1 MPQKRAYDCQVNF
14 KAVGEEFARSCAG
27 ALRACA
33 NVSRYVNLKAGGEE
47 CAIDFA
53 AASEPARG
61 PTLSLAVCEFLGEDP
76 KKVQWFKSK
85 RVLVGGARRLTPENA
100 SVAGGVHAGG
110 QRP

>member
-14 KAVGEEFARSCAG
+14 KAVGEEFARS
-27 ALRACA
+27 
-33 NVSRYVNLKAGGEE
+33 
-47 CAIDFA
+47 FA
-53 AASEPARG
+53 AVSEPIQEPSFWG
-61 PTLSLAVCEFLGEDP
+61 GVCEFLGEDP